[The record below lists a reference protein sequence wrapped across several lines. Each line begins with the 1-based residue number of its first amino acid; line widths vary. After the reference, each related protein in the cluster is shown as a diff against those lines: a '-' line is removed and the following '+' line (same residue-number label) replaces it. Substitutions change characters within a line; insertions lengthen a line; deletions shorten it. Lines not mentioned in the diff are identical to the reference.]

1 MNKNYEETRKMIDAL
16 VKSAQ
21 NGSQGAK
28 ETLSITFRPL
38 VISMIQKHVWEKS
51 NWDDA
56 YGEGMVVLLE
66 TIDTYNPETKVY
78 FSIYLKKRLFYRF
91 MEMGRKQEEN
101 LSLDKPMGDDVCL
114 GELVRDTSPPA
125 VENCI
130 AKENN
135 TQLHRLIQSLPQ
147 GQRQVIIGKY
157 FRGMKP
163 KALSLELGISTKTIE
178 THHAR
183 AMAKLRLSFV

>member
-78 FSIYLKKRLFYRF
+78 FSIYLKISPWINLW
-91 MEMGRKQEEN
+91 EMMFAWGSWFVIPVHQ
-101 LSLDKPMGDDVCL
+101 LSKIV
-114 GELVRDTSPPA
+114 
-125 VENCI
+125 
-130 AKENN
+130 
-135 TQLHRLIQSLPQ
+135 LP
-147 GQRQVIIGKY
+147 R
-157 FRGMKP
+157 
-163 KALSLELGISTKTIE
+163 KTIPNY
-178 THHAR
+178 TG
-183 AMAKLRLSFV
+183 